1 MTSSEPDRCP
11 ADALANGAQTMPQN
25 SRQEQILELVR
36 QRGFVSIEALAEHFA
51 VTPQTIRRD
60 INALCDR
67 DLLRRYHGG
76 AGLPSSVENTA
87 YQTRQILHLAEKR
100 RIAALVASQI
110 PDEASLFINI
120 GTTTEEVA
128 RALMRDHRGLRVITN
143 NLHVASM
150 LAPKKDFEV
159 IVAGG
164 VVRSSDH
171 AVTGEATI
179 DFIGQ
184 FKVDYGIIGISGIDA
199 DGALLDFDYR
209 EVRVSQTI
217 IANSRQVFLVADHS
231 KFGRNAMVRLGN
243 LKDLDAFFTDAP
255 PPPAIAQLL
264 AANGVRLCVAGAAEE
279 ERGEAAARPAVASAT

>member
-1 MTSSEPDRCP
+1 MS
-11 ADALANGAQTMPQN
+11 QN
-25 SRQEQILELVR
+25 PRQEQILDLVR
-36 QRGFVSIEALAEHFA
+36 RRGFVSIEALAEHFA
-51 VTPQTIRRD
+51 VTPQTVRRD
-60 INALCDR
+60 INELCGR

-100 RIAALVASQI
+100 RIAALVARHI

-128 RALMRDHRGLRVITN
+128 RALTRHRGLRIITN
-143 NLHVASM
+143 NLHVAGM

-164 VVRSSDH
+164 VVRGTDH
-171 AVTGEATI
+171 AVTGEATV

-217 IANSRQVFLVADHS
+217 IANSRQVFLAADHS
-231 KFGRNAMVRLGN
+231 KFGRNAMVRLGS
-243 LKDLDAFFTDAP
+243 LKDLHAFFTDAP
-255 PPPAIAQLL
+255 PPPAVAALL
-264 AANGVRLCVAGAAEE
+264 AAHGVQLHIADETAEAWPDRAAEP
-279 ERGEAAARPAVASAT
+279 AAVSE